1 MQKISAQ
8 DSMKMSAAAE
18 AVKLIQNNQ
27 TIGLGSG
34 STCKIFVNELGKLV
48 RDGLDIVGVPT
59 SKEIEKL
66 AKENGIKI
74 LPVYKANHIDIAID
88 GADEIDPNLNLIKGL
103 HGGAL
108 LREKIVASKADT
120 FVIIADESKLVERLG
135 DKGIIP
141 VEISKGNYGKI
152 FEALKKLGKAELRK
166 ADGKIFVT
174 DNGNLIADLRTKIRH
189 PAITEKQLKAI
200 KGVVETGIFISM
212 ADFAIIG
219 TKKGILHMGGENY
232 HYSKAGVKL

>member
-1 MQKISAQ
+1 MKSAQ
-8 DSMKMSAAAE
+8 DQMKALAAKE
-18 AVKLIQNNQ
+18 AVKLIRNNQ
-27 TIGLGSG
+27 VVGLGSG

-48 RDGLDIVGVPT
+48 RDGLDIVGVAT

-66 AKENGIKI
+66 AKEYGIKV
-74 LPVYKANHIDIAID
+74 LPVENAEKIDIAID
-88 GADEIDPNLNLIKGL
+88 GADEIDPNLNLIKGY
-103 HGGAL
+103 GGAL

-174 DNGNLIADLRTKIRH
+174 DNGNLIADLRAKIRH